1 MNESAS
7 STTNVLITLAD
18 KNFIPQAKQLF
29 SSAYWNG
36 GWQGD
41 FLLLAHE
48 VPEEDLRWFREKG
61 IIVFPCKPL
70 SEKELAGLWHP
81 SIVLDKFYLF
91 TPFFKQWKRIVFLDA
106 DIIVRASIGKLTDGK
121 EPFSSPNAH
130 GTSLRKEFIKKTK
143 KNRELFGR
151 LEKEYPLQGKAFNSG
166 IMSFSA
172 DVIQEDSFKKLM
184 ELYQRFGE
192 LNKYGEEATINLL
205 FYRNWHMLSPLYNT
219 YPWRTHHL
227 YDLSYNKI
235 QAVILHFVRET
246 TAKPWLETSPF
257 HEEWLANFERADSI
271 DLLKPQNAAKTWTS
285 EEEKRYLRSLAVRR
299 SLTFY
304 RWALFAADWAIGRI
318 GLLIK
323 KLSPALYEKVH
334 IKN

>member
-1 MNESAS
+1 MNN
-7 STTNVLITLAD
+7 TVLVTLAD
-18 KNFIPQAKQLF
+18 KNFVPQAKQLF

-48 VPEEDLRWFREKG
+48 IPEEDLRWFREKG
-61 IIVFPCKPL
+61 ILVYECKAL

-91 TPFFKQWKRIVFLDA
+91 TPFFKQWNRIVFLDA
-106 DIIVRASIGKLTDGK
+106 DIIVRASLDKLAYDK

-143 KNRELFGR
+143 ANRQLFGQ
-151 LEKEYPLQGKAFNSG
+151 LKKEYPLRGKAFNSG

-205 FYRNWHMLSPLYNT
+205 FYRNWNMLSSLYNT
-219 YPWRTHHL
+219 YPWRTHRT
-227 YDLSYNKI
+227 YDLSYDKI
-235 QAVILHFVRET
+235 QAIILHFVRET
-246 TAKPWLETSPF
+246 TAKPWLKTSLF
-257 HEEWLANFERADSI
+257 HEEWLANFERADAI
-271 DLLKPQNAAKTWTS
+271 DLKRPQGAAKTWTPK
-285 EEEKRYLRSLAVRR
+285 EERRYLQSLAVRR
-299 SLTFY
+299 FLTFY
-304 RWALFAADWAIGRI
+304 RLLLFAADWIVGRV
-318 GLLIK
+318 GLVIK
-323 KLSPALYEKVH
+323 KLSPALYEKVR
-334 IKN
+334 IKKD